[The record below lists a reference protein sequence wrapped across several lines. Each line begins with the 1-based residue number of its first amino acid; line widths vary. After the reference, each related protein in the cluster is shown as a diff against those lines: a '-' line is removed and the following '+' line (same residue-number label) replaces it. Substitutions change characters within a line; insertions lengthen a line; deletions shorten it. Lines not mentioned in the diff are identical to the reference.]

1 MSDEVEIKTYF
12 KLVDVVKWIGI
23 TQFEMLVNLLAFL
36 VFSII
41 LTVKATTGA
50 LQAGPISTS
59 EWLVMFSPLFCGD
72 FFNAYFCVIVGIRMY
87 LANKHRQAMHRL
99 SWSIHFL
106 LLTAGFK
113 YLVCMKLSG
122 QSGLEYS
129 EVFSPI
135 FVLLQLIAVK
145 ACQFKQQ
152 S

>member
-12 KLVDVVKWIGI
+12 KLVDVVKWVGI
-23 TQFEMLVNLLAFL
+23 TQFEVLVNLLAFM

-41 LTVKATTGA
+41 LTSKATSGSLT
-50 LQAGPISTS
+50 GPISTS

-72 FFNAYFCVIVGIRMY
+72 FCNAYFCVIVGIRMY
-87 LANKHRQAMHRL
+87 LNNKHRQAMHRL
-99 SWSIHFL
+99 SWSVHFL

>member
-12 KLVDVVKWIGI
+12 KLVDVVKWIGL
-23 TQFEMLVNLLAFL
+23 TQFEILVNLLAFL

-50 LQAGPISTS
+50 LQAGPISTG

-87 LANKHRQAMHRL
+87 LNAKHRQAMHRL

>member
-23 TQFEMLVNLLAFL
+23 TQFEILVNLLAFL
-36 VFSII
+36 VFSVI
-41 LTVKATTGA
+41 LTIKATTGA
-50 LQAGPISTS
+50 LGGPISTS
-59 EWLVMFSPLFCGD
+59 EWVVMFSPLFCGD
-72 FFNAYFCVIVGIRMY
+72 FCNAYFCVIVGIRMY
-87 LANKHRQAMHRL
+87 LGNKHRQAVHRL
-99 SWSIHFL
+99 SWSFHFL
-106 LLTAGFK
+106 LLTAVFK

-122 QSGLEYS
+122 QSVLEYS

>member
-41 LTVKATTGA
+41 LTAKATMGT
-50 LQAGPISTS
+50 LPSKPAGTD
-59 EWLVMFSPLFCGD
+59 EWLMIFSPLFCGD

-87 LANKHRQAMHRL
+87 LGNKHRQAMHRL

-106 LLTAGFK
+106 LLTTGFK
-113 YLVCMKLSG
+113 YLVVMKLSG
-122 QSGLEYS
+122 FSGLEYS

>member
-23 TQFEMLVNLLAFL
+23 TQFEILLNMLAFL

-41 LTVKATTGA
+41 LTVKVTSGA
-50 LQAGPISTS
+50 LAGPTSTS

-72 FFNAYFCVIVGIRMY
+72 FCNAYFCVIVGIRMY
-87 LANKHRQAMHRL
+87 LGNKHRQAMHRL
-99 SWSIHFL
+99 SWSVHFL